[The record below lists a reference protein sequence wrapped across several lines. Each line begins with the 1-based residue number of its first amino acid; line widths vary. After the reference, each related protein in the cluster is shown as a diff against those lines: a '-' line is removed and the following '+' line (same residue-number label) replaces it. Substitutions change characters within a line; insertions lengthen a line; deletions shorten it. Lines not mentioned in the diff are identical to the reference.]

1 MGAANSWIH
10 DSITDSGER
19 PVAPFGAAGLAV
31 SASGNPRAV
40 RLARVLVAAAAV
52 CLTSGVGAQDPVR
65 VPVQLGN
72 QMTDSAEFIFKSPAD
87 SLAWEKA
94 RQTALQ
100 APGLKVV
107 VSLRDRRVLVMR
119 GTETVRSVKAA
130 VASGMTIEYA
140 GRSWTFRTPRGR
152 HTVLRKIVK
161 PVWTPPDW
169 LYAEAAMQHNLQ
181 LARLRP
187 DRPVRVDSE
196 QLLVVRNGRAGL
208 LNTKT
213 KSFAPLPTE
222 EHIVFNDTL
231 YIPPFLTENRKVPG
245 ELGYYAL
252 DLGDG
257 YLIHGT
263 TDPGSIGSAVT
274 HGCIR
279 LSDRDIAWLYEYIP
293 RGTAVHIY

>member
-1 MGAANSWIH
+1 MDAAHHRIH
-10 DSITDSGER
+10 DSISGCVER
-19 PVAPFGAAGLAV
+19 PVAPSGAAGPAV
-31 SASGNPRAV
+31 SARGDNRLV
-40 RLARVLVAAAAV
+40 RLVLLAAIATV
-52 CLTSGVGAQDPVR
+52 CLTSAADAQDASKL
-65 VPVQLGN
+65 PVQLGN
-72 QMTDSAEFIFKSPAD
+72 QMEDSASFIFKSAAD
-87 SLAWEKA
+87 SLAWERTRLA
-94 RQTALQ
+94 AVQ

-107 VSLRDRRVLVMR
+107 VSLRDHRVSVMR

-130 VASGMTIEYA
+130 VASGMTIEYG

-169 LYAEAAMQHNLQ
+169 VYAEAAMQHHLEV
-181 LARLRP
+181 ARLRP
-187 DRPVRVDSE
+187 ERPVRVDSE

-213 KSFAPLPTE
+213 KSFAPLPTD

-231 YIPPFLTENRKVPG
+231 YIPPFATENRKVSG

-263 TDPGSIGSAVT
+263 TDPQSVGRAVT

-279 LSDRDIAWLYEYIP
+279 LSDRDIAWLYQYIP
-293 RGTAVHIY
+293 TGTTVHIY

>member
-1 MGAANSWIH
+1 VDAAHHWIH
-10 DSITDSGER
+10 DSISDSGER
-19 PVAPFGAAGLAV
+19 PVAPFGAAGPA
-31 SASGNPRAV
+31 AFANGQRRPV
-40 RLARVLVAAAAV
+40 RRILVAAVAAI
-52 CLTSGVGAQDPVR
+52 CLTSAAEAQDAGK

-72 QMTDSAEFIFKSPAD
+72 QMEDSAEFIFKSSAD
-87 SLAWEKA
+87 SLAWERA
-94 RQTALQ
+94 RLTAVE

-107 VSLRDRRVLVMR
+107 VSLRDRRVVVMR

-130 VASGMTIEYA
+130 VASGMTIEYG

-169 LYAEAAMQHNLQ
+169 VYAEAAMQHNLE
-181 LARLRP
+181 LARLRAE
-187 DRPVRVDSE
+187 RPVRVDNE
-196 QLLVVRNGRAGL
+196 QLLVVRNGHAGL

-213 KSFAPLPTE
+213 RSFAPLPTE

-231 YIPPFLTENRKVPG
+231 YIPPYGTENRKVAG
-245 ELGYYAL
+245 ELGHYAL

-263 TDPGSIGSAVT
+263 TDPQSVGRAVT

-279 LSDRDIAWLYEYIP
+279 LSDRDIAWLHQYIP
-293 RGTAVHIY
+293 TGTTVHIY

>member
-1 MGAANSWIH
+1 VDAAHHWIH
-10 DSITDSGER
+10 DSVTDSGER
-19 PVAPFGAAGLAV
+19 PVAPFGAAGPAV
-31 SASGNPRAV
+31 TANVDRRTV
-40 RLARVLVAAAAV
+40 RRRLVAAIAAI
-52 CLTSGVGAQDPVR
+52 CLTSAADAQDASKL
-65 VPVQLGN
+65 PVQLGN
-72 QMTDSAEFIFKSPAD
+72 QLEDSAEFIFKSSAD
-87 SLAWEKA
+87 SLAWERA
-94 RQTALQ
+94 RLTAVQ

-107 VSLRDRRVLVMR
+107 VSLRDRRVVVMR
-119 GTETVRSVKAA
+119 GAETVRSVKAA
-130 VASGMTIEYA
+130 VASGMTIEYG

-169 LYAEAAMQHNLQ
+169 VYAEAAMQHNLE

-187 DRPVRVDSE
+187 ERPVRVDSE
-196 QLLVVRNGRAGL
+196 QRLVVRNGHAGL

-213 KSFAPLPTE
+213 KSFSPLPTE

-231 YIPPFLTENRKVPG
+231 YIPPYGTANRKVAG

-263 TDPGSIGSAVT
+263 TDPQSVGRAVT

-279 LSDRDIAWLYEYIP
+279 LSDRDIAWLHQYIP
-293 RGTAVHIY
+293 TGTAVHIY